1 MVVHSPRSPG
11 SLSLQH
17 WDPFKKTS
25 GPRSLLKKVL
35 WPHDWRVGN
44 FGDLFA
50 RDLAEFLFPETRI
63 VSDAEDRRLLIV
75 GSIASSARSRDVLAG
90 VGFRNKEKFSLPL
103 DTYVWALRG
112 PLSLDLMNKSGRRD
126 IEPRFLADPGLLA
139 STVWERKEGAKA
151 EGWIVIPHYRD
162 LARYRK
168 LVGRQKGIE
177 LVSPDAEPRSIA
189 RRIAQSQGVIS
200 SSLHGLIFAH
210 SYGVPAIP
218 LGPPHWET
226 SFKYRD
232 YAASINWRI
241 NFASDISEALTW
253 RSKVSPPDVTNVI
266 SSISWPTLAF
276 LREKGCAS

>member
-1 MVVHSPRSPG
+1 MWIRHDASKCSLVPSIDVRYLSKLSERRGVVVVHSPRSPG
-11 SLSLQH
+11 SLSLHH

-90 VGFRNKEKFSLPL
+90 VGFRNKEKYSLPL

-112 PLSLDLMNKSGRRD
+112 PLSLDLMNKSSRRD

-151 EGWIVIPHYRD
+151 EGWIVIPPLSRPR
-162 LARYRK
+162 AVSKTSGTPERNRAGFA
-168 LVGRQKGIE
+168 GRRATVHSSKNCTK
-177 LVSPDAEPRSIA
+177 PR
-189 RRIAQSQGVIS
+189 G
-200 SSLHGLIFAH
+200 H
-210 SYGVPAIP
+210 
-218 LGPPHWET
+218 
-226 SFKYRD
+226 
-232 YAASINWRI
+232 
-241 NFASDISEALTW
+241 
-253 RSKVSPPDVTNVI
+253 
-266 SSISWPTLAF
+266 
-276 LREKGCAS
+276 